1 MSTKNEWGKIKS
13 HFGLPYIPWN
23 KLNFLRLQEKNKNVA
38 KSLFCSK
45 VLKNVEYNRLLE
57 HRYVVVQVSN
67 CKILLFLF
75 IQIFVRLCINTIF
88 LSIPFNILTSNS
100 LIFIDFRDSF
110 AFSASPFY
118 MWLKN
123 IFHDHTLLLL

>member
-1 MSTKNEWGKIKS
+1 MSTKNKRGKIKS

-23 KLNFLRLQEKNKNVA
+23 KLNFLRLQEKNKNAA
-38 KSLFCSK
+38 KCLFCSK
-45 VLKNVEYNRLLE
+45 VLKNVGYNCLLG

-88 LSIPFNILTSNS
+88 LSIPVNILTANS
-100 LIFIDFRDSF
+100 
-110 AFSASPFY
+110 
-118 MWLKN
+118 
-123 IFHDHTLLLL
+123 